1 MPSTTVNAPGPT
13 KSNTKDGRRFAI
25 TDAAL
30 AHFKAA
36 YPGDT
41 SITKE
46 AIFYYCYRML
56 HHPEYLEQYADNLSK
71 ELPGIPRVKS
81 RENFWAVH
89 HIGKNSGRLARA
101 V

>member
-1 MPSTTVNAPGPT
+1 
-13 KSNTKDGRRFAI
+13 
-25 TDAAL
+25 
-30 AHFKAA
+30 
-36 YPGDT
+36 
-41 SITKE
+41 
-46 AIFYYCYRML
+46 ML